1 MKSLEELPNG
11 TKISKYE
18 IVFLIGSGGFGHV
31 YKVVD
36 VETNQSFA
44 LKTERNDV
52 SYSFLKNEVECLANL
67 KNPCFPTIHAQGT
80 CEKFNYYVMD
90 MYGLPTSTISKEK
103 EIPLSIKLPICYKM
117 FTIIK
122 TLHFLG
128 YIHRDIK
135 PSNFLL
141 KQSKTS
147 PLVLIDFG
155 IAVPYI
161 NPTTGHPYKFPHRSH
176 AGTKKYLSVFSH
188 KKNELGR
195 RDDLIS
201 WIYSCVEIITGA
213 LPWAPCET
221 EEDLV
226 YIKEVIKPEELCR
239 NIPCEFCKIF
249 NYLLTLDEEANPSYS
264 SIDKDLK
271 KALSDNNIDINTIG
285 WLELF
290 TKYINF
296 DGDSN
301 SNFDYDDEHWRCNI
315 Y

>member
-1 MKSLEELPNG
+1 MENSPEELPKG
-11 TKISKYE
+11 ARISKYE

-31 YKVVD
+31 YKVID

-44 LKTERNDV
+44 LKTERNNIK
-52 SYSFLKNEVECLANL
+52 YSFLLNEVECLANL
-67 KNPCFPTIHAQGT
+67 KNPYFPKIHAQGT

-90 MYGLPTSTISKEK
+90 MYGLPISTICKEK
-103 EIPLSIKLPICYKM
+103 EIPFTIKLSICYKM

-122 TLHFLG
+122 TLHYLG

-141 KQSKTS
+141 QQSKTS

-155 IAVPYI
+155 IAVAYI
-161 NPTTGHPYKFPHRSH
+161 DQSTGHPYKFPHRNH

-188 KKNELGR
+188 KKNQLGR

-221 EEDLV
+221 EKDLIYV
-226 YIKEVIKPEELCR
+226 KEVIKPEELCR
-239 NIPCEFCKIF
+239 NMPNEFCKIF

-271 KALSDNNIDINTIG
+271 KALYDNNINLDSIR

-290 TKYINF
+290 SNYV
-296 DGDSN
+296 DGQSSN
-301 SNFDYDDEHWRCNI
+301 SNDNDDDGWSCSI
-315 Y
+315 F